1 MKVRTRFAPSPTGFM
16 HIGNLRTA
24 LYSYLF
30 ARHNGGEFILRIED
44 TDEKRY
50 VEGAVDLIYRTLK
63 ASGITPDEGPGIG
76 GDYGPYIQSERK
88 AIYKEYAEKLVALGG
103 AYYCFCD
110 KERLES
116 LDDGNGNH
124 KYDKHCLNLP
134 KEEVE
139 RRLAAGESYVIRQN
153 IPLSGMTE
161 YEDMVYGRIEVDC
174 ADLEDNILLKS
185 DGMPTYNFANVI
197 DDHLMGITHVTRG
210 SEYLSSTPKYNLIYA
225 AFGWTPP
232 KYIHL
237 PPIMKDA
244 THKLSKRFG
253 DANFEDF
260 IAKGYLPE
268 AIVNYIALLG
278 WSPKDDA
285 EKMSM
290 NELIE
295 RFSVDGVSKSG
306 SIFDEPKM
314 KWLNGLYVHEMS
326 PEDFSSHSAPWYG
339 KSVVAGTPE
348 NYKKWDALLQ
358 SRIDI
363 FSEIPEKV
371 EFIAHFGE
379 YDVNMY
385 YHKKLKAD
393 PETALK
399 ALKFAA
405 SEVEKIDDYNAENLQ
420 NAFRV
425 AAEEAGMKSG
435 LVMWSVR
442 IAVTGAA
449 VTPGGAAE
457 MADILGKEETLKR
470 LAFSVKLLEE
480 HACKE

>member
-1 MKVRTRFAPSPTGFM
+1 
-16 HIGNLRTA
+16 
-24 LYSYLF
+24 
-30 ARHNGGEFILRIED
+30 
-44 TDEKRY
+44 
-50 VEGAVDLIYRTLK
+50 
-63 ASGITPDEGPGIG
+63 
-76 GDYGPYIQSERK
+76 
-88 AIYKEYAEKLVALGG
+88 
-103 AYYCFCD
+103 
-110 KERLES
+110 
-116 LDDGNGNH
+116 
-124 KYDKHCLNLP
+124 
-134 KEEVE
+134 
-139 RRLAAGESYVIRQN
+139 
-153 IPLSGMTE
+153 
-161 YEDMVYGRIEVDC
+161 
-174 ADLEDNILLKS
+174 
-185 DGMPTYNFANVI
+185 
-197 DDHLMGITHVTRG
+197 
-210 SEYLSSTPKYNLIYA
+210 
-225 AFGWTPP
+225 
-232 KYIHL
+232 
-237 PPIMKDA
+237 MKDA

-290 NELIE
+290 DELIE

-326 PEDFSSHSAPWYG
+326 PEDFSSHSAPWYE

-379 YDVNMY
+379 YDINMY